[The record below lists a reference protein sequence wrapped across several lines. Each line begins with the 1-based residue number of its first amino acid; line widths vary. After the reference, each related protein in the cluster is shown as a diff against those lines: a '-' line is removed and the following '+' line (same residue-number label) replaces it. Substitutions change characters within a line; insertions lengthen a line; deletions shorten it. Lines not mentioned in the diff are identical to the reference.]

1 MIKIDI
7 DQLNYDMTITD
18 GQITRATNSEAI
30 KQNVV
35 ERLLTVQQEWF
46 MDLDQGLPWFTD
58 LTGRNTTHAK
68 VQGYIGASIAQ
79 TEGVAGV
86 QIVSLQTANKLNR
99 AVGIEFEY
107 TDVFGETIR
116 KAL

>member
-7 DQLNYDMTITD
+7 DPKTHDMTITD
-18 GQITRATNSEAI
+18 GRITRVEDSEAV

-58 LTGRNTTHAK
+58 LTGRHTTHAK
-68 VQGYIGASIAQ
+68 VQGYIGASISQ
-79 TEGVAGV
+79 TDGVAGV
-86 QIVSLQTANKLNR
+86 QTVRLQETNPINR
-99 AVGIEFEY
+99 SIGIEFEY
-107 TDVFGETIR
+107 TDVYGEIIR